1 MTTLTKERE
10 GKTCMQTPDPV
21 EHFKNA
27 GAVIGAIAGAIG
39 LFAAIK
45 KGWQKWRENHPTF
58 RRKVLG
64 CLEQIKAGQR
74 RFEDFNAATI
84 RERLGSIY
92 NLYVLQMGWCP
103 RSQKEKIDLLY
114 KIYQEYFGSEVEDV
128 LMEHDREIIMALPE
142 SKDQRQEYNQ

>member
-1 MTTLTKERE
+1 MQSPGPIEHLETA
-10 GKTCMQTPDPV
+10 GKI
-21 EHFKNA
+21 
-27 GAVIGAIAGAIG
+27 IGVIAGAIG

-45 KGWQKWRENHPTF
+45 KGWQKWREKHPTF

-74 RFEDFNAATI
+74 RFEDFNAATL

-92 NLYVLQMGWCP
+92 NHYVLEMGWCP

-128 LMEHDREIIMALPE
+128 LMTHDRDVIMELPE
-142 SKDQRQEYNQ
+142 SKDQRQDYKQ